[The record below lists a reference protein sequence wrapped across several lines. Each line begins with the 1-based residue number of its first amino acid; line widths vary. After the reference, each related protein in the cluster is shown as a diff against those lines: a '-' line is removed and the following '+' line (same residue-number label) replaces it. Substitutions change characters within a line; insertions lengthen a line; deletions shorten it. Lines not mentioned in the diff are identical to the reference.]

1 MTLHVV
7 FAVADVEYALPVAY
21 VSQMESFAGAT
32 AVPGSP
38 AHVLGIVSVRGRVIP
53 VVDLRRRF
61 GLPEVAPTAD
71 TRIIVTELDGRMV
84 ALCVD
89 RAREVIE
96 LDPAQRQA
104 APGLVSERSAGLV
117 NGMHTAGKRLFL
129 QLDLP
134 QVLSE
139 DAHDHEPRAL
149 LPDEAHHRP
158 ALPG

>member
-1 MTLHVV
+1 MSLHVV
-7 FAVADVEYALPVAY
+7 FAVADVEYALPVACIA
-21 VSQMESFAGAT
+21 QMDSFAGAT

-38 AHVLGIVSVRGRVIP
+38 PYVLGIVTVRGRVVP

-61 GLPEVAPTAD
+61 ALPGAEVTAD
-71 TRIIVTELDGRMV
+71 TRIIVTDLDARFV

-96 LDPAQRQA
+96 LDPAQRQP
-104 APGLVSERSAGLV
+104 APSLVSERSAGLV
-117 NGMHTAGKRLFL
+117 NGMHAVGKRLLL

-134 QVLSE
+134 KVLNE

-149 LPDEAHHRP
+149 LPAEAHERP

>member
-1 MTLHVV
+1 VTLHVV
-7 FAVADVEYALPVAY
+7 FSVADVEYALPVVAI
-21 VSQMESFAGAT
+21 SQMESFTGAT
-32 AVPGSP
+32 AVPG
-38 AHVLGIVSVRGRVIP
+38 AQAFVLGIVTVRGRVVP

-61 GLPEVAPTAD
+61 GLADGALTAD
-71 TRIIVTELDGRMV
+71 TRIIVTDLGGRFV

-89 RAREVIE
+89 RAREVID
-96 LDPAQRQA
+96 LDPGKIQA

-117 NGMHTAGKRLFL
+117 NGMHAVGKRLLL

-134 QVLSE
+134 KVLNE

-149 LPDEAHHRP
+149 LPDQALERP